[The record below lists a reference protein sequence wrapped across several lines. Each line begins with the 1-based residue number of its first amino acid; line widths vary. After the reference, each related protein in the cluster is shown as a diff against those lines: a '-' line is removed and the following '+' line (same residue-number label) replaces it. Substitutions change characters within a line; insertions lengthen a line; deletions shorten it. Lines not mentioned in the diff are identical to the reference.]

1 MTTLRKA
8 REEGK
13 LEEFVAE
20 HEADA
25 KPGNEAAFN
34 RAVTSMAQTSKAIPA
49 SSSKAF
55 RDG

>member
-20 HEADA
+20 REAEA

-34 RAVTSMAQTSKAIPA
+34 RAIASMARTSKAVPEA
-49 SSSKAF
+49 SKKAS
-55 RDG
+55 RDD